1 MPNYRHPIIIS
12 FLDYIRNIRRYSIHT
27 LRSYSYDLDDYTAFC
42 NQFDPSRDFIE
53 LNHSAIQA
61 YLQNISRKGLT
72 AKTLAR
78 RLASIKSLYKY
89 MLKNNLVKVNI
100 AKEIKTPKINKELP
114 QFLSLKQAEKI
125 LTLPLGNDEKA
136 LRERLILELFYAT
149 GVRISEL
156 VSIRF
161 RDIRMEEG
169 VIYVMGKGSKERIV
183 MIGNDA
189 QSTLRQYQNFLHER
203 QIAGQDHYLF
213 PALYKNRKG
222 GNGHMAVRTVFNVA
236 KKYLRK
242 VSDDEKLSP
251 HSLRHTFATHMLNNG
266 ADLMAIKDLLGHSSL
281 SSTQVYTHL
290 QPEKLKKIYEKSH
303 PHGK

>member
-1 MPNYRHPIIIS
+1 
-12 FLDYIRNIRRYSIHT
+12 
-27 LRSYSYDLDDYTAFC
+27 
-42 NQFDPSRDFIE
+42 
-53 LNHSAIQA
+53 
-61 YLQNISRKGLT
+61 
-72 AKTLAR
+72 
-78 RLASIKSLYKY
+78 
-89 MLKNNLVKVNI
+89 MLKNKLVKVNI
-100 AKEIKTPKINKELP
+100 AQAVKTPKIIKELP
-114 QFLSLKQAEKI
+114 QYLSLKEANNI
-125 LTLPLGNDEKA
+125 LNLPIGEDEKA
-136 LRERLILELFYAT
+136 FRERLILELFYAT

-169 VIYVMGKGSKERIV
+169 IIHVLGKGSKERIV
-183 MIGNDA
+183 MIGSDA
-189 QSTLRQYQNFLHER
+189 QGTMRQYKKFIHER
-203 QIAGQDHYLF
+203 NIAGQDNYLF
-213 PALYKNRKG
+213 PALRRNKRG
-222 GNGHMAVRTVFNVA
+222 GNSHIAIRTVFNVA

-290 QPEKLKKIYEKSH
+290 QPEKLKKIYEKAH

>member
-1 MPNYRHPIIIS
+1 MPSHRHPIIS
-12 FLDYIRNIRRYSIHT
+12 DFLDYIQNVRRYSMHT
-27 LRSYSYDLDDYTAFC
+27 LRSYSYDLDDYIEFC
-42 NQFDPSRDFIE
+42 SHFDSSKEFIE
-53 LNHSAIQA
+53 LKQTSIQA
-61 YLQNISRKGLT
+61 YLQHLSKKGLN

-89 MLKNNLVKVNI
+89 MLINKLVKVNI
-100 AKEIKTPKINKELP
+100 ANGVKTPKIKKELP

-125 LTLPLGNDEKA
+125 LTLPVGNDEKS
-136 LRERLILELFYAT
+136 LRDLLILELFYAT
-149 GVRISEL
+149 GIRISEL

-161 RDIRMEEG
+161 RDIRIEEG
-169 VIYVMGKGSKERIV
+169 IIHVVGKGSKERIV
-183 MIGNDA
+183 MIGSDA
-189 QSTLRQYQNFLHER
+189 KITLRRYQTFLYER
-203 QIAGQDHYLF
+203 QIACNNHYLF
-213 PALYKNRKG
+213 PAIYRNSKS
-222 GNGHMAVRTVFNVA
+222 GNSHMASRTVFNVV

-242 VSDDEKLSP
+242 VSNDEKLSP
-251 HSLRHTFATHMLNNG
+251 HSLRHTFATHMLDNG

>member
-1 MPNYRHPIIIS
+1 MKIRSQSIIS
-12 FLDYIRNIRRYSIHT
+12 DFMNYIEHIRRYSLHT
-27 LRSYSYDLDDYTAFC
+27 IRSYKYDLNDYISFC
-42 NQFDPSRDFIE
+42 YDFDPENNFFKLDQSV
-53 LNHSAIQA
+53 IQA
-61 YLQNISRKGLT
+61 YLQYVSQKGLS

-89 MLKNNLVKVNI
+89 MLKNKIVKVDI
-100 AKEIKTPKINKELP
+100 AESIKTPKINKELP
-114 QFLSLKQAEKI
+114 HYLSLKEAEDI
-125 LTLPLGNDEKA
+125 LRLPKGNDEKSI
-136 LRERLILELFYAT
+136 REKLILELFYTT
-149 GVRISEL
+149 GIRISEL

-161 RDIRMEEG
+161 SDIRLEEG

-183 MIGNDA
+183 MIGGDA
-189 QSTLRQYQNFLHER
+189 QTTLRDYQKLLYDRKMIEPEN
-203 QIAGQDHYLF
+203 YLF
-213 PALYKNRKG
+213 PSLRRNSST
-222 GNGHMAVRTVFNVA
+222 GHIAVRTVFNIV
-236 KKYLRK
+236 KKYLQQ

-290 QPEKLKKIYEKSH
+290 QPERLKKIHKDAH